1 MLILHTNYSEKCGIT
16 LSKLS
21 LKRYKTFC
29 ELWQQPFT
37 TTFYT
42 GTERE
47 DMTQHKK
54 ISHTSV
60 CFKQRHME
68 DPNQTTL
75 HLRRTVSSDQTTEVY
90 RQIRML
96 GKWLH
101 GSTVATKKPCTHAR
115 NKYAHGTLRNGAQ
128 HSTALCKFGKKAVG
142 WDSFKLKYLELIS
155 IRGWS
160 GTSISWKFHLCL
172 HPSILLPCSAQGT
185 LKLHRSA

>member
-16 LSKLS
+16 LSKLF

-90 RQIRML
+90 RQI
-96 GKWLH
+96 
-101 GSTVATKKPCTHAR
+101 C
-115 NKYAHGTLRNGAQ
+115 
-128 HSTALCKFGKKAVG
+128 
-142 WDSFKLKYLELIS
+142 
-155 IRGWS
+155 
-160 GTSISWKFHLCL
+160 
-172 HPSILLPCSAQGT
+172 
-185 LKLHRSA
+185 